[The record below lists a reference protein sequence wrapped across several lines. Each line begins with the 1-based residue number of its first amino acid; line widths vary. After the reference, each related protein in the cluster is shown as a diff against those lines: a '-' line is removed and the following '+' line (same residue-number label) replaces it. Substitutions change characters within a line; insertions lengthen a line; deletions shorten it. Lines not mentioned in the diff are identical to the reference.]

1 VKPITEHSRAFA
13 RDCRATSAPEF
24 AIVATVFLTF
34 IMAIAYLGIMLF
46 TYAGVHWAV
55 EDASRLAAVNTSATQ
70 SQVQTAINS
79 DLTSI
84 GLPDATSVAYSVSNS
99 PFQIATVSA
108 TLTQSYAVPLLSTIT
123 ITYSA
128 STTVPQAF

>member
-1 VKPITEHSRAFA
+1 MKRITGQTHAFT
-13 RDCRATSAPEF
+13 RDCQATSAPEF

-34 IMAIAYLGIMLF
+34 VMAIAYLGIMLF

-70 SQVQTAINS
+70 SQVQTAINNN
-79 DLTSI
+79 LASI
-84 GLPDATSVAYSVSNS
+84 GLPYATSVTYSVSQT

-108 TLTQSYAVPLLSTIT
+108 TLAQSYVVPLLSTVNV
-123 ITYSA
+123 TYSA
-128 STTVPQAF
+128 STQVPQAF

>member
-1 VKPITEHSRAFA
+1 MKRITGQTHAFT

-34 IMAIAYLGIMLF
+34 VMAIAYLGIMLF

-70 SQVQTAINS
+70 SQVQTAINNN
-79 DLTSI
+79 LASI
-84 GLPDATSVAYSVSNS
+84 GLPDATSVTYSVSQT

-108 TLTQSYAVPLLSTIT
+108 TLAQSYVVPLLSTVNV
-123 ITYSA
+123 TYSA
-128 STTVPQAF
+128 STQVPQAF

>member
-1 VKPITEHSRAFA
+1 MKQIVQHVSALT
-13 RDCRATSAPEF
+13 RDCEAATAPEF
-24 AIVATVFLTF
+24 AIVSVVLLTF
-34 IMAIAYLGIMLF
+34 IMAIAYLGLMLF

-55 EDASRLAAVNTSATQ
+55 EDSSRVAAVSTSATQ
-70 SQVQTAINS
+70 SQLQTAINN

-84 GLPDATSVAYSVSNS
+84 GLPDASSVTYSVSYS

-108 TLTQSYAVPLLSTIT
+108 TLKQTYVVPLLSTFT
-123 ITYSA
+123 VTYSA